1 MHADAGG
8 RKQRCEPL
16 IRLFQALERA
26 GEKVQG
32 VLAHG
37 DDGGVFSRLLQGNP
51 GNHASQAASHYNS
64 VKFHF
69 MKNKMFTL
77 PT

>member
-16 IRLFQALERA
+16 IRLFQALECP

-32 VLAHG
+32 VLAHR
-37 DDGGVFSRLLQGNP
+37 DDGSVFPRLLQGNP
-51 GNHASQAASHYNS
+51 GNHASQAASHNNG
-64 VKFHF
+64 VKSHRPS
-69 MKNKMFTL
+69 TCL
-77 PT
+77 